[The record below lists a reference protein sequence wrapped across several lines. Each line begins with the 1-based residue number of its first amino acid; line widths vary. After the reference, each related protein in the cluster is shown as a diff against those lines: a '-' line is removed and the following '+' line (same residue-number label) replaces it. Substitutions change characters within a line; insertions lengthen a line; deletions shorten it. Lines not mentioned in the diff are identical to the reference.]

1 MLGVLAGAWV
11 GAFVFRTRSRFN
23 NRKSC
28 TGVIQLTALFGRLYS
43 LKLRLFSPANPETT
57 AVKASSLDALRGGL
71 LYAALAP
78 MMEPVAIQ
86 VHLDLF
92 TARRNAS
99 GP

>member
-1 MLGVLAGAWV
+1 
-11 GAFVFRTRSRFN
+11 
-23 NRKSC
+23 
-28 TGVIQLTALFGRLYS
+28 VIQLTALFGRLYS